1 MAKNRGE
8 SQKMTPIWKTEIFG
22 GLNFY
27 LGWPWVCWKLAF
39 LAKYLP
45 FWSVVVLCPTNGSE
59 VPSLFSDVWVPKLL
73 LPLQN
78 IRTMPQKRP
87 NLAKNM
93 HFWSFWSKYWNFWR
107 ISSHAWPKYNAN
119 KVPRWFYRYGLS
131 PVKNSFF
138 ALKLHNF
145 AQNWKFWS
153 FWASPGRLIWCP
165 VGWLVG
171 GCGAWAVSRTTPIY
185 FMYNF
190 FVNLWLVKWET
201 LRHLSDHF

>member
-93 HFWSFWSKYWNFWR
+93 HFWSFWAKYWPFWS
-107 ISSHAWPKYNAN
+107 IWCHAWPNNNAN
-119 KVPRWFYRYGLS
+119 KVPRWFSDMWVSELLLPPKIIRIFGPKTAIFAPKYAFLGTYR
-131 PVKNSFF
+131 PC
-138 ALKLHNF
+138 
-145 AQNWKFWS
+145 W
-153 FWASPGRLIWCP
+153 LIWCS
-165 VGWLVG
+165 VGRWLWRA
-171 GCGAWAVSRTTPIY
+171 GCISQDTY
-185 FMYNF
+185 
-190 FVNLWLVKWET
+190 
-201 LRHLSDHF
+201 